1 MLNEGNKKVILK
13 IMGAAVAV
21 FILVY
26 LAITIIGPDESGPDE
41 SRLNE
46 SEPDEGAMDDIIKDI
61 NVNTVQHS
69 MGHVL
74 VPADLNDSLTED
86 LPDIS
91 KYPTQVNNSTPTYIE
106 IFSSTEKAGT
116 GTDGW
121 LTEVARDF
129 NNASITI
136 DGKQV
141 SVRLRGIPSGEA
153 ADYISSGK
161 YLPDAYTPSNE
172 LWGEMVISKGVK
184 AELVEE
190 RLAGNVAGILLTKS
204 KKEELVNKYGAINT
218 RTIVEAVSNKELS
231 MGYTNP
237 FVSST
242 GLNFLISTLYT
253 FDSSNLLSDKAKS
266 GFESFQTNIPLVA
279 YTTLQMRESA
289 KSGVLDGFVLE
300 YQTYVNTP
308 DIRYYEFIP
317 FGFRHDSPMYAIGEL
332 SEEKMKILNEF
343 VEFSQQE
350 KYQTLATE
358 YGFNGFNE
366 YQSEAEPVSG
376 DVIFQGQKLW
386 KEKKKPIC
394 AVFVADVSGSM
405 MGEPLNHLKDSLL
418 KGQYYIGE
426 DNMIG
431 LVSYS
436 NDVNIDLPI
445 AKFDLNQRAL
455 FAGAVNDL
463 EAGGTTATFDGIAVA
478 MKMIQ
483 DQRATDPSLRP
494 IIFVLSDGETN
505 RGHSL
510 DDIKGIVEDTG
521 IPIYTVGYNANIPAL
536 QTISSINEAASIN
549 ADTDDVVYKLRNLFN
564 AEM

>member
-1 MLNEGNKKVILK
+1 LKRGRIEEESIGMLNESNNKVILK
-13 IMGAAVAV
+13 IIGAAVVV
-21 FILVY
+21 FIFVY
-26 LAITIIGPDESGPDE
+26 LAITMIGPG
-41 SRLNE
+41 
-46 SEPDEGAMDDIIKDI
+46 EGSLDGVIKDV
-61 NVNTVQHS
+61 NVNTVPHP
-69 MGHVL
+69 MGHV
-74 VPADLNDSLTED
+74 VVSPDLDGSLTED
-86 LPDIS
+86 LPEIS
-91 KYPTQVNNSTPTYIE
+91 KYQPQVNNSTPTYIE
-106 IFSSTEKAGT
+106 IFSSTEKAGS
-116 GTDGW
+116 GADGW

-129 NNASITI
+129 NSAAITI

-153 ADYISSGK
+153 ADYITSGK

-172 LWGEMVISKGVK
+172 LWGEMIISKGVK
-184 AELVEE
+184 AELVQK

-204 KKEELVNKYGAINT
+204 KKDELVNKYGTINT
-218 RTIVEAVSNKELS
+218 KTITDAVANKELA

-242 GLNFLISTLYT
+242 GLNFLISSLYT
-253 FDSSNLLSDKAKS
+253 FDSSNLLSNKAKA
-266 GFESFQTNIPLVA
+266 GFESFQINIPLVA

-289 KSGVLDGFVLE
+289 KSGILDGFVLE
-300 YQTYVNTP
+300 YQTYANTP
-308 DIRYYEFIP
+308 DIRYYEFTP

-332 SEEKMKILNEF
+332 SAEKMKILNEF

-366 YQSEAEPVSG
+366 YQSETGPVSG
-376 DVIFQGQKLW
+376 DVILQAQKLW
-386 KEKKKPIC
+386 KEKKQPIC

-405 MGEPLNHLKDSLL
+405 MGEPLNNLKDSLL

-426 DNMIG
+426 DNMVG

-436 NDVNIDLPI
+436 YDVNIDLPI

-463 EAGGTTATFDGIAVA
+463 QAGGGTATFDGIAVA

-483 DQRATDPSLRP
+483 DQRAADPNLRP
-494 IIFVLSDGETN
+494 VIFVLSDGETN
-505 RGHSL
+505 KGHSL
-510 DDIKGIVEDTG
+510 NDIKGIVEDAG
-521 IPIYTVGYNANIPAL
+521 IPIYTIGYNADIPAL
-536 QTISSINEAASIN
+536 QAISSINEAASIN
-549 ADTDDVVYKLRNLFN
+549 ADTDDVVYKLRNMFN